1 MNCSLKDSFIV
12 RHQWIESLMG
22 IPDREFKEMIVAM
35 HKFSKTGENPSFSGF
50 KKIAWETFHI
60 ELKNDME
67 KYIERCEKN
76 RENGKMGGRKPK
88 RDKIGFM

>member
-35 HKFSKTGENPSFSGF
+35 HKFSKTGKNPSFQGS
-50 KKIAWETFHI
+50 
-60 ELKNDME
+60 
-67 KYIERCEKN
+67 
-76 RENGKMGGRKPK
+76 RK
-88 RDKIGFM
+88 